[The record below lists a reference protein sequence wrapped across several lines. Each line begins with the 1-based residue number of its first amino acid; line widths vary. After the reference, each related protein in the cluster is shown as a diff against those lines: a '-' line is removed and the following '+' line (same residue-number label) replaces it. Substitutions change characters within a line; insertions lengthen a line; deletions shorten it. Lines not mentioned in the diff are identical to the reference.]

1 MGFGRH
7 LSSLFLGVT
16 NPKAALTTGSLVGR
30 ATRGI
35 VIPAG
40 TAAGVTEFLLAPAAR
55 GIHELIT
62 GEQQE
67 LRRRMLLMEA
77 QITARMMEE
86 KARSEARQ
94 QYVDQNVRQVMTYA
108 PDLAQKVLAG
118 RRVTQGGV
126 AIGGRQRTDLLQ
138 ELASYMADGSLQ

>member
-1 MGFGRH
+1 MGLGRH
-7 LSSLFLGVT
+7 LSSLMLGVT

-40 TAAGVTEFLLAPAAR
+40 AVAGVTEVLLAPAVR
-55 GIHELIT
+55 GIRELIT

-77 QITARMMEE
+77 QITARTMEE